1 MAKTA
6 IGKKE
11 EFKTAMET
19 SSLWLR
25 ILISIGL
32 LILGFWIGR
41 AGAGLAGWLATLTPD
56 TRDDRYWRL
65 ASWLWWGITGVMI
78 ASLAAQVW
86 QLELEPFH
94 GWGQTLSGWL
104 GERGLALLL
113 IIGATSLALR
123 LVPRLLQ
130 RVPLGNSDEFTRERV
145 RAQTLKSVLE
155 SVLQVLIVVF
165 GLLFALSNLGLNV
178 TALLAG
184 AGVVGL
190 GISLAAQNL
199 IRDVLNGFFILLE
212 DQYGVGDVIT
222 VGQLSGGVERFNLR
236 ITVLRDL
243 EGRVHFIPNSTVQ
256 QVTVMSRDWA
266 RAVVDVSVAYETPV
280 DKALAV
286 VQSEAEAF
294 YNEPEWKD
302 KFTDKAPEMLGIQQL
317 ADSGILIRV
326 LFNAKPKEQWAIGRE
341 FRRRIKLRLDAEGI
355 AIPYPT
361 RRVVNV

>member
-1 MAKTA
+1 
-6 IGKKE
+6 
-11 EFKTAMET
+11 MET

-25 ILISIGL
+25 ILTSIGL
-32 LILGFWIGR
+32 LILGFWVGR
-41 AGAGLAGWLATLTPD
+41 AGAGLAGWLARLTPD

-65 ASWLWWGITGVMI
+65 AGALWWALTAAMV

-86 QLELEPFH
+86 RVELEPFQS
-94 GWGQTLSGWL
+94 WGQTLSSWL
-104 GERGLALLL
+104 GERGLAVLL
-113 IIGATSLALR
+113 ILGATSLALR

-130 RVPLGNSDEFTRERV
+130 RVPVGSGEFTREQV

-155 SVLQVLIVVF
+155 SVLKVLIIAL
-165 GLLFALSNLGLNV
+165 GALFALSNLGLNV

-199 IRDVLNGFFILLE
+199 IRDVINGFFILLE

-243 EGRVHFIPNSTVQ
+243 EGRVHFIPNSTIQ

-266 RAVVDVSVAYETPV
+266 RAVVDVSVAYETPI
-280 DKALAV
+280 DKALEV
-286 VQSEAEAF
+286 VRSEAEAF
-294 YNEPEWKD
+294 YHDPEWRD
-302 KFTDKAPEMLGIQQL
+302 RFTDQPPETLGIQQL
-317 ADSGILIRV
+317 AESGILIRV
-326 LFNAKPKEQWAIGRE
+326 LFNTKPKEQWAVGRE

-361 RRVVNV
+361 RRIVKA

>member
-1 MAKTA
+1 
-6 IGKKE
+6 
-11 EFKTAMET
+11 MET
-19 SSLWLR
+19 SSVWLR
-25 ILISIGL
+25 TIISIGL
-32 LILGFWIGR
+32 LMLGFWVGR
-41 AGAGLAGWLATLTPD
+41 GGMGLLTWLGRLTPD
-56 TRDDRYWRL
+56 ERDDRYWRVVG
-65 ASWLWWGITGVMI
+65 WLWWGVTGLMI
-78 ASLAAQVW
+78 ASLILHVW
-86 QLELEPFH
+86 EVVLEPLH
-94 GWGQTLSGWL
+94 GWGRTLYVWL
-104 GERGLALLL
+104 GERGLSVLL
-113 IIGATSLALR
+113 IVGATSLALR

-130 RVPLGNSDEFTRERV
+130 RVPVGTGEFTREQV

-155 SVLQVLIVVF
+155 SVLQVLIVVL
-165 GLLFALSNLGLNV
+165 GVLFALSNLGLNV

-243 EGRVHFIPNSTVQ
+243 EGRVHFIPNSTIQ

-266 RAVVDVSVAYETPV
+266 RAVVDVAVAYETPV
-280 DKALAV
+280 DRALEV
-286 VQSEAEAF
+286 IRSEAEAF
-294 YNEPEWKD
+294 YHDPAWRD
-302 KFTDKAPEMLGIQQL
+302 KFTDQPPETLGIQQL

-361 RRVVNV
+361 RRIVNN

>member
-1 MAKTA
+1 
-6 IGKKE
+6 
-11 EFKTAMET
+11 MET

-25 ILISIGL
+25 ILVSIGL
-32 LILGFWIGR
+32 LILGFWLGR
-41 AGAGLAGWLATLTPD
+41 GGAGLLGWLGRLTPD
-56 TRDDRYWRL
+56 ERDDRYWRV
-65 ASWLWWGITGVMI
+65 AGWLWWGVAGLMV
-78 ASLAAQVW
+78 ASLILHVW
-86 QLELEPFH
+86 QVVLEPLH
-94 GWGQTLSGWL
+94 GWGRTLYVWL
-104 GERGLALLL
+104 GERGLAVLL
-113 IIGATSLALR
+113 ILGATSLALR

-130 RVPLGNSDEFTRERV
+130 RVPVGSGEFSREQV

-155 SVLQVLIVVF
+155 SVLQVLIVVL
-165 GLLFALSNLGLNV
+165 GVLLALSNLGLNV

-190 GISLAAQNL
+190 GVSLAAQNL

-243 EGRVHFIPNSTVQ
+243 EGRVHFIPNSTIQ

-266 RAVVDVSVAYETPV
+266 RAVVDVAVAYETPV
-280 DKALAV
+280 DKALEV
-286 VQSEAEAF
+286 IRSEALAF
-294 YNEPEWKD
+294 YHDPEWHD
-302 KFTDKAPEMLGIQQL
+302 KFTDQPPETLGIQQL

-326 LFNAKPKEQWAIGRE
+326 LFTTKPKEQWAIGRE

-361 RRVVNV
+361 RRIVSN

>member
-1 MAKTA
+1 
-6 IGKKE
+6 
-11 EFKTAMET
+11 MET

-25 ILISIGL
+25 ILISLGL
-32 LILGFWIGR
+32 LILGFWVGR
-41 AGAGLAGWLATLTPD
+41 AGAGLAGWLARLTPD
-56 TRDDRYWRL
+56 SRDDRYWRL
-65 ASWLWWGITGVMI
+65 AAWLWWGLTAAMV
-78 ASLAAQVW
+78 ASLAVQVW
-86 QLELEPFH
+86 QLGLEPFRS
-94 GWGQTLSGWL
+94 WGQTLSSWL
-104 GERGLALLL
+104 GERGLSVLL
-113 IIGATSLALR
+113 IVGATSLALR

-130 RVPLGNSDEFTRERV
+130 RVPVGTGEFSREQV

-155 SVLQVLIVVF
+155 SVFQVLIVVL

-243 EGRVHFIPNSTVQ
+243 EGRVHFIPNSTIQ

-266 RAVVDVSVAYETPV
+266 RAVVDVQVAYEAPV
-280 DKALAV
+280 DKALEV
-286 VQSEAEAF
+286 VRSEAEAF
-294 YNEPEWKD
+294 YNDLEWKD

-317 ADSGILIRV
+317 ADSGIVIRV

-361 RRVVNV
+361 RRIVNV

>member
-1 MAKTA
+1 
-6 IGKKE
+6 
-11 EFKTAMET
+11 MET

-25 ILISIGL
+25 ILTSIGL
-32 LILGFWIGR
+32 LILGFWVGR
-41 AGAGLAGWLATLTPD
+41 AGAGLAGWLARLTPD

-65 ASWLWWGITGVMI
+65 AGALWWVLTALMV

-86 QLELEPFH
+86 RVELEPFQS
-94 GWGQTLSGWL
+94 WGQTLSSWL
-104 GERGLALLL
+104 GERGLAVLL
-113 IIGATSLALR
+113 ILGATSLALR

-130 RVPLGNSDEFTRERV
+130 RVPVGSGEFTREQV

-155 SVLQVLIVVF
+155 SVLQVLIVVL

-190 GISLAAQNL
+190 GVSLAAQNL

-243 EGRVHFIPNSTVQ
+243 EGRVHFIPNSTIQ

-280 DKALAV
+280 DKALEV
-286 VQSEAEAF
+286 VRAEAEAF
-294 YNEPEWKD
+294 YHDPAWRD
-302 KFTDKAPEMLGIQQL
+302 RFTDQPPETLGIQQL
-317 ADSGILIRV
+317 AESGILIRV
-326 LFNAKPKEQWAIGRE
+326 LFNTKPKEQWAVGRE

-361 RRVVNV
+361 RRIVGA

>member
-1 MAKTA
+1 
-6 IGKKE
+6 
-11 EFKTAMET
+11 MET
-19 SSLWLR
+19 SSVWLR
-25 ILISIGL
+25 IIISIGL
-32 LILGFWIGR
+32 LILGFWVGR
-41 AGAGLAGWLATLTPD
+41 AGAGLAGWLARLTPD

-65 ASWLWWGITGVMI
+65 ASWLWWGVTGVMV

-86 QLELEPFH
+86 QLELEPFRS
-94 GWGQTLSGWL
+94 WGQTLSGWL
-104 GERGLALLL
+104 GERGLSVLL
-113 IIGATSLALR
+113 IVGATSLALR

-130 RVPLGNSDEFTRERV
+130 RVPVGTGEFSREQV

-155 SVLQVLIVVF
+155 SVLQVLIVVL
-165 GLLFALSNLGLNV
+165 GVLFALSNLGLNV

-243 EGRVHFIPNSTVQ
+243 EGRVHFIPNSTIQ

-266 RAVVDVSVAYETPV
+266 RALVDVLVAYEAPV
-280 DKALAV
+280 DKALEV
-286 VQSEAEAF
+286 VRSEAEAF
-294 YNEPEWKD
+294 YHDPAWRE
-302 KFTDKAPEMLGIQQL
+302 KFTDQPPETLGIQQL

-355 AIPYPT
+355 EIPYPT
-361 RRVVNV
+361 RRIVNT

>member
-1 MAKTA
+1 
-6 IGKKE
+6 
-11 EFKTAMET
+11 MET

-25 ILISIGL
+25 ILTSIGL
-32 LILGFWIGR
+32 LILGFWVGR
-41 AGAGLAGWLATLTPD
+41 VGAGLAIWLSRLTPD

-65 ASWLWWGITGVMI
+65 AGWLWWGLTTAMV
-78 ASLAAQVW
+78 AALAAHVW
-86 QLELEPFH
+86 QLALEPFRS
-94 GWGQTLSGWL
+94 WGQTLSGWL
-104 GERGLALLL
+104 GERGLSLLL
-113 IIGATSLALR
+113 ILGATALLYR

-130 RVPLGNSDEFTRERV
+130 RLPAGQSGEFTREQV

-155 SVLQVLIVVF
+155 SVFQVLIVVL
-165 GLLFALSNLGLNV
+165 GVLLALSNLGLNV

-236 ITVLRDL
+236 VTVLRDL
-243 EGRVHFIPNSTVQ
+243 EGRVHFIPNSTIQ

-280 DKALAV
+280 DKALEV

-294 YNEPEWKD
+294 YHDLEWKD
-302 KFTDKAPEMLGIQQL
+302 KFTDKPPEMLGIQQL
-317 ADSGILIRV
+317 ADSGIVIRV

-361 RRVVNV
+361 RRIVNG